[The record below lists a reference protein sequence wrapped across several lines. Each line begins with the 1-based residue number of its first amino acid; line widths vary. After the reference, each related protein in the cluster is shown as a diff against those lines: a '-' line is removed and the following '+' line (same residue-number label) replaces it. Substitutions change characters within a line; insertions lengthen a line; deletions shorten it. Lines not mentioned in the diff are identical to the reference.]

1 MLNCMEL
8 LPVTETGSSGLVMS
22 VMLALPLN
30 CALHHEV
37 EVAPVQPAT
46 QAPDVPL
53 GIHWYT
59 ARDVMEFP
67 WIWYTRPP
75 LRTMLLMLPCRFDP
89 LLLYLTLKPKLF
101 FVPGSP
107 AIVPAEFCMTA

>member
-67 WIWYTRPP
+67 LIWYTRPP
-75 LRTMLLMLPCRFDP
+75 LRTMLLMLPWGLPPPC
-89 LLLYLTLKPKLF
+89 LYWTLKPKLLC
-101 FVPGSP
+101 VPRSP
-107 AIVPAEFCMTA
+107 AIVPPEFCNTT